1 METLTI
7 ILLILTITM
16 GFIIRN
22 LLLKNE
28 RAEDMIISY
37 QEYLTQVDEII
48 KNSDKKLQEIDA
60 KGTFKSDDEIG
71 WFFDKIK
78 LLQEVLNQYKLKNL

>member
-1 METLTI
+1 
-7 ILLILTITM
+7 M